1 MKPYLIFHLLERSTE
16 KYPGKIALVDGV
28 RHLSYQELTER
39 SRRFAQALNAL
50 GIQKGEHIGI
60 LLDKS
65 CEQIIAMFGT
75 WMAGGVVVLINSIL
89 NADQICHILLDCEI
103 RTLVSESS
111 KVKVHLSSSPFEKI
125 QNAIIFGENG
135 EIPFENILYIDSQ
148 ISAFPPLEKEICQVT
163 DDTSHIIYTSGST
176 GLPKGIVVSHRNALD
191 GAYIVSEYTG
201 LCSEDRIIGILPLS
215 FDYGFNQLMNTV
227 YLGATLFLYNFFMP
241 NDLLHFLE
249 KERIS
254 VFAGMPPIWA
264 KLFHP
269 KLCDLSKPR
278 DFSQLR
284 VLTNSG
290 GKVSVPIVQGLRRL
304 FPHTRIFLM
313 YGLTEAFRSTY
324 LDPSEIDRRPDSI
337 GKAIPNVEIYVL
349 NAEGKEC
356 GPHEEGELVHRGAL
370 ITKGYWNNPEKTK
383 EVFRPNPLLGPENQ
397 HLETVVFSG
406 DIVKKDEEGFLYYV
420 GRKDAM
426 IKTKGYR
433 VSPTEVE
440 EALVKIEGVSECV
453 ACGYEKDGEI
463 LLRVFLTLHDAS
475 WIPEKIIAEC
485 KKRLPFYLVP
495 DDVVIL
501 PQFPLTAN
509 GKIDRNRLIEEY
521 SHARP

>member
-1 MKPYLIFHLLERSTE
+1 MKPYLIHHLLEESTE
-16 KYPGKIALVDGV
+16 KYPEKKCVVDGS
-28 RHLSYQELTER
+28 RSLSYQELTER
-39 SRRFAQALNAL
+39 SKRFAQALLAL

-65 CEQIIAMFGT
+65 LEQVIAMFGT
-75 WMAGGVVVLINSIL
+75 WMAGGVVVLINPIL
-89 NADQICHILLDCEI
+89 NADQIRHILLDCQI
-103 RTLVSESS
+103 RTLVSDGS
-111 KVKVHLSSSPFEKI
+111 KVNLSSTPSPFAEI
-125 QNAIIFGENG
+125 RNALIFGENG
-135 EIPFENILYIDSQ
+135 KVSFEKTFYLDST
-148 ISAFPPLEKEICQVT
+148 ISDFPPLQKEIRQVT

-176 GLPKGIVVSHRNALD
+176 GLPKGIVVSHRNAID
-191 GAYIVSEYTG
+191 GARIVSDYTG
-201 LCSEDRIIGILPLS
+201 LCLEDRIIGVLPLN

-227 YLGATLFLYNFFMP
+227 YLGATFLLYNFFMP

-249 KERIS
+249 KEHIS
-254 VFAGMPPIWA
+254 VFAGIPPIWA
-264 KLFHP
+264 KIFNP

-278 DFSQLR
+278 DFSALR

-290 GKVSVPIVQGLRRL
+290 GKVPVPIVQRLRRL

-324 LDPSEIDRRPDSI
+324 LDPSEIDRKPDSI

-356 GPHEEGELVHRGAL
+356 GPNEEGELVHRGAL

-440 EALVKIEGVSECV
+440 EALVQIQGVSECV
-453 ACGYEKDGEI
+453 ACGYEADGEI
-463 LLRVFLTLHDAS
+463 LLRVFLTVSDGSLS
-475 WIPEKIIAEC
+475 REKIIAEC

-509 GKIDRNRLIEEY
+509 GKIDRTRVIEEY
-521 SHARP
+521 SNAKR

>member
-1 MKPYLIFHLLERSTE
+1 MRPYLIHHLLEESTE
-16 KYPGKIALVDGV
+16 KNPQKTCLVEGT
-28 RHLSYQELTER
+28 RSLTYQELTER
-39 SRRFAQALNAL
+39 SKRFAQALMDL

-65 CEQIIAMFGT
+65 LEQVIAMFGT
-75 WMAGGVVVLINSIL
+75 WMAGGVVVLINPIL
-89 NADQICHILLDCEI
+89 NTEQIAHILFDCEI
-103 RTLVSESS
+103 QTLVSDAA
-111 KVKVHLSSSPFEKI
+111 KLSSSPFEKI
-125 QNAIIFGENG
+125 RNAIIFGEKG
-135 EIPFENILYIDSQ
+135 EVAFERAFYIDSTV
-148 ISAFPPLEKEICQVT
+148 SAFSPLQKEVRQVS

-176 GLPKGIVVSHRNALD
+176 GLPKGIVVSHRNAID
-191 GAYIVSEYTG
+191 GAFIVSDYTG
-201 LCSEDRIIGILPLS
+201 LCAEDRIIGVLPLN

-227 YLGATLFLYNFFMP
+227 YLGATFFLYDFFMP

-254 VFAGMPPIWA
+254 VFAGIPPIWS

-278 DFSQLR
+278 DFSALR

-290 GKVSVPIVQGLRRL
+290 GKVPVPIVQGLRKL

-324 LDPSEIDRRPDSI
+324 LDPSEIDQRPDSI
-337 GKAIPNVEIYVL
+337 GKAIPNVEVFVI
-349 NAEGKEC
+349 NSEGKEC

-383 EVFRPNPLLGPENQ
+383 EVFRPNPFLGPENQ

-440 EALVKIEGVSECV
+440 EALVRIQGVSECV
-453 ACGYEKDGEI
+453 ACGYESDGEI
-463 LLRVFLTLHDAS
+463 LLRVFLTVSDGSLTR
-475 WIPEKIIAEC
+475 EKIIGEC

-501 PQFPLTAN
+501 SQFPLTAN
-509 GKIDRNRLIEEY
+509 GKIDRTRVIEEY
-521 SHARP
+521 ARAQQ